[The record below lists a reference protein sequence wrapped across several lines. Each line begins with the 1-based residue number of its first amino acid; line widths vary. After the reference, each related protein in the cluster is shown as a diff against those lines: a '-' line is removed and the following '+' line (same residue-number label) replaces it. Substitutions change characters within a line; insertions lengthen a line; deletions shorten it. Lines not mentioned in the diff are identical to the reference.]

1 MRVKGLSLAILL
13 CGVLLAGSSAFPDDG
28 QPQPPPQPAPP
39 VNPAGDEALRNGIQ
53 KGLDV
58 LARLQTPQGD
68 IGEQNKLA
76 STSLAGMAFLSGGN
90 LPGRGK
96 YCKNVEMAIRFIVD
110 NTATP
115 SGYLQLEGSNMYSH
129 GFATLFLAESYG
141 TIPPYMKLQPKVFK
155 VLKKSVDLIERC
167 QSLEG
172 GWWYNPQKNT
182 GGSGADISVTVC
194 ETNALRA
201 ARNCGIAV
209 DKRVIEK
216 ALKCVKKAQNGDGGF
231 SYRVY
236 VDRPNDGDSQLPRS
250 AGAVCVLQALGAY
263 NDPETQKGLEY
274 LMKNTEG
281 GFKNASWRFYAAYYL
296 SQAMLM
302 GGEKYWVKW
311 WPLIKADMLSQQSG
325 DGSWQGEGGKGYGT
339 AVALII
345 LQMPYRYLPIYQ
357 EGIEKA
363 PSTPPEGTGGTPP
376 EGGGETPAP

>member
-1 MRVKGLSLAILL
+1 MRTIGLSLAILL
-13 CGVLLAGSSAFPDDG
+13 FGLLLTGAAAFPQG
-28 QPQPPPQPAPP
+28 EQPQPAPQPAPP
-39 VNPAGDEALRNGIQ
+39 SAAMTDEALRNGVQ
-53 KGLDV
+53 RGLDF
-58 LARLQTPQGD
+58 LASVQTAQGD

-76 STSLAGMAFLSGGN
+76 TTSLAGMAFLSGGN
-90 LPGRGK
+90 VPGRGK
-96 YCKNVEMAIRFIVD
+96 YCKSVEMAIRFIVE

-115 SGYLQLEGSNMYSH
+115 GGYFQYENSNMYSH
-129 GFATLFLAESYG
+129 GFATLFLAEAYG
-141 TIPPYMKLQPKVFK
+141 MIPPYLKLQPKVLR
-155 VLKKSVDLIERC
+155 VLKKSVDLMERC
-167 QSLEG
+167 QSVEG
-172 GWWYNPQKNT
+172 GWWYNPQKNNA
-182 GGSGADISVTVC
+182 GQGADISVTVC

-216 ALKCVKKAQNGDGGF
+216 ALKCVKQAQNGDGGF

-236 VDRPNDGDSQLPRS
+236 VERGNDGDSQLPRS
-250 AGAVCVLQALGAY
+250 AGAVCILQALGAY

-302 GGEKYWVKW
+302 GGEKYWAKW
-311 WPLIKADMLSQQSG
+311 WPVVKADMLSTQQG

-357 EGIEKA
+357 EGIENA
-363 PSTPPEGTGGTPP
+363 DNRPAESPTP
-376 EGGGETPAP
+376 